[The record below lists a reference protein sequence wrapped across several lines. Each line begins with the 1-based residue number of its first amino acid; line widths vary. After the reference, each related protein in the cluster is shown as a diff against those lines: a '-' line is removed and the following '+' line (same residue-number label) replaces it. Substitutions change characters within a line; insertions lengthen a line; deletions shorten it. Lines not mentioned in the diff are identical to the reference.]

1 MKVYHVQGEAPL
13 HNDRAE
19 TWYYDFFGHFY
30 AQNLDFLG
38 GVGQNLGPFLQSC
51 EMLQIL
57 QIYLCKGSPY
67 DT

>member
-38 GVGQNLGPFLQSC
+38 GAEFGTIPPELRNVTDIADISV
-51 EMLQIL
+51 
-57 QIYLCKGSPY
+57 
-67 DT
+67 